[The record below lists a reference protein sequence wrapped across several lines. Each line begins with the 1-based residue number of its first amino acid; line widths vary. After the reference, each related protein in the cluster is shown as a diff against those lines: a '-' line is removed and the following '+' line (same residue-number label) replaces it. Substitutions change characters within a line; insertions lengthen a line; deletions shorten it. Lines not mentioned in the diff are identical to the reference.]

1 METSR
6 STHASST
13 SIVLAFACVYVFWGC
28 TYIAMRIGVHL
39 LPATVL
45 AGVRLVIA
53 GSLVLG
59 FMALREKR
67 LIGSVREMRR
77 ILLLGI
83 LLLFFGNIGLVW
95 AEYYLPSGFS
105 ALLAAIIPVYVV
117 FIEWMMPHGE
127 RLRVRGEVGLVLG
140 FLGLAIL
147 AWPSART
154 GLHGEWYQFVAIVV
168 LLLGALSFSFGSVLS
183 RNTRV
188 SLDPFVCAGWE
199 MLAASVC
206 DLFLATGFRQ
216 WRHATWNHDSIAAV
230 AFLVLF
236 GSLIGFSSYT
246 WLLQHVPVSKV
257 ATYAYINPM
266 VAVLLGA
273 LVLGERLH
281 GNEWI
286 GMVMILVAVFLVT
299 SSKLQP
305 DPESPETDSFAIESE
320 T

>member
-1 METSR
+1 METPR
-6 STHASST
+6 STHASSA
-13 SIVLAFACVYVFWGC
+13 SVVLAFACVYVFWGS
-28 TYIAMRIGVHL
+28 TYTAMRVGVHL

-45 AGVRLVIA
+45 AGVRLVIGA
-53 GSLVLG
+53 SLVLG
-59 FMALREKR
+59 FMALRGKR
-67 LIGSVREMRR
+67 LIGSAREMRR
-77 ILLLGI
+77 VFLLGV

-105 ALLAAIIPVYVV
+105 ALLVAIIPVYVAL
-117 FIEWMMPHGE
+117 IEWMMPHGE
-127 RLRVRGEVGLVLG
+127 RLRTRGEVGLVLG

-154 GLHGEWYQFVAIVV
+154 GLHSEWHQLLAIAV

-183 RNTRV
+183 RNTRF

-206 DLFLATGFRQ
+206 DLVLATVFRQ
-216 WRHATWNHDSIAAV
+216 WRHATWNRDSVSAV

-236 GSLIGFSSYT
+236 GSLVGFSSYT
-246 WLLQHVPVSKV
+246 WLLQNVPVSKV
-257 ATYAYINPM
+257 ATYAYVNPM

-286 GMVMILVAVFLVT
+286 GMLIILPAVVLVT

-305 DPESPETDSFAIESE
+305 DPELPEIESFAIEPE